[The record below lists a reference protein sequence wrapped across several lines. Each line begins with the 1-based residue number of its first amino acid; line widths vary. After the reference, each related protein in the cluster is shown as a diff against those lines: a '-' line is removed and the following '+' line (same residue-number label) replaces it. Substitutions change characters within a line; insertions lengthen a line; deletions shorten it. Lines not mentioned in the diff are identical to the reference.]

1 MVMRKTTK
9 ILSGLPL
16 SMPRLEL
23 KNPRVLII
31 MKSFKTRLKIELFI
45 YLSGNG
51 SEHMAKLLNR
61 A

>member
-1 MVMRKTTK
+1 MRKTTK

-16 SMPRLEL
+16 SMPRLEF
-23 KNPRVLII
+23 KNPRAHII
-31 MKSFKTRLKIELFI
+31 MKSFKKRFKIELLI

-51 SEHMAKLLNR
+51 SEHMAKMLNK